1 LTTQLAALAIT
12 SAVTV
17 ALVAV
22 ARPYRGKPT
31 WGPITHTALTAWSFA
46 LPFLV
51 PSALGLPALTAMS
64 ALRAA
69 LVGIALYAL
78 TLALTLGFPRFSRR
92 SSTFIILARH
102 ATTAPL
108 RTFVVMTVVAPV
120 LEEYV
125 FRGFLFDVFAR
136 WGIISAVVATSLLF
150 VISHRDRAGAA
161 LFAIAGV
168 AFALLRI
175 NGDGVALPII
185 AHAVANVCAFT
196 TFVQLKR
203 VAPWLVDQPA
213 ESGSRAVAPEST

>member
-12 SAVTV
+12 SVVTV

-22 ARPYRGKPT
+22 ARPYRGKPA
-31 WGPITHTALTAWSFA
+31 WGPITHAALTAWAVA

-51 PSALGLPALTAMS
+51 PSALGLPSLTAITV
-64 ALRAA
+64 LRAA
-69 LVGIALYAL
+69 LVGIGLYAV

-92 SSTFIILARH
+92 STTFITLARH

-108 RTFVVMTVVAPV
+108 RTFVVMAIVAPV

-125 FRGFLFDVFAR
+125 FRGFLFNLFIR
-136 WGIISAVVATSLLF
+136 WGVVSAVVATSLLF
-150 VISHRDRAGAA
+150 VLSHRDRAGAA

-203 VAPWLVDQPA
+203 LAPWLVDQPG